1 MTDFPVKLTPGTAV
15 VTDMAQRIMV
25 VDDDPAIRK
34 LVELRFQL
42 DDFDTFSTGVPEE
55 AVRLAASERPDA
67 LVLDVMMPGMD
78 GFEVCRRVRTGGG
91 DDQPVVVMLS
101 ARDERES
108 MDTGLAAGADDY
120 LLKPADLDELVD
132 RVSARLRQRAS
143 GSA

>member
-1 MTDFPVKLTPGTAV
+1 
-15 VTDMAQRIMV
+15 MV

-42 DDFDTFSTGVPEE
+42 DDFDTLSTGEPEE

-78 GFEVCRRVRTGGG
+78 GFEVCRRVRTAEAV
-91 DDQPVVVMLS
+91 DHHPVVVMLS

-132 RVSARLRQRAS
+132 RVQSRLRQRGS
-143 GSA
+143 GT

>member
-1 MTDFPVKLTPGTAV
+1 
-15 VTDMAQRIMV
+15 MAQRIMV

-42 DDFDTFSTGVPEE
+42 DDFDTFSTGEPEE

-78 GFEVCRRVRTGGG
+78 GFEVCRRVRTA
-91 DDQPVVVMLS
+91 DDGNCPVVVMLS
-101 ARDERES
+101 ARDNSES

-120 LLKPADLDELVD
+120 LLKPPDLDELVD
-132 RVSARLRQRAS
+132 RVSERLRQRSVRRA
-143 GSA
+143 G

>member
-67 LVLDVMMPGMD
+67 MVLDVMMPGMD

-108 MDTGLAAGADDY
+108 MDTGLAAGAGDY

>member
-1 MTDFPVKLTPGTAV
+1 
-15 VTDMAQRIMV
+15 MV

-55 AVRLAASERPDA
+55 ADRLAASERPDA
-67 LVLDVMMPGMD
+67 MVLDVMMPGMD
-78 GFEVCRRVRTGGG
+78 GFEVCRRVRTEGG

-108 MDTGLAAGADDY
+108 MDTGMAAGADDY

-132 RVSARLRQRAS
+132 RVSARLRQRAA

>member
-1 MTDFPVKLTPGTAV
+1 
-15 VTDMAQRIMV
+15 MV

-67 LVLDVMMPGMD
+67 MVLDVMMPGMD

-132 RVSARLRQRAS
+132 RVSARLRQRAA
-143 GSA
+143 GSI

>member
-1 MTDFPVKLTPGTAV
+1 
-15 VTDMAQRIMV
+15 MAPRIMV

-42 DDFDTFSTGVPEE
+42 DDFDTFSTGEPEE

-78 GFEVCRRVRTGGG
+78 GYEVCRRVRTGGG
-91 DDQPVVVMLS
+91 DQPVVVMLS

-132 RVSARLRQRAS
+132 RVSARLRQRAA
-143 GSA
+143 GSI

>member
-1 MTDFPVKLTPGTAV
+1 M
-15 VTDMAQRIMV
+15 
-25 VDDDPAIRK
+25 VDDDPAIRR

-42 DDFDTFSTGVPEE
+42 DDFDTFSTGEPEE

-78 GFEVCRRVRTGGG
+78 GFEVCRRVRHADRG
-91 DDQPVVVMLS
+91 DHPVVVMLS

-132 RVSARLRQRAS
+132 TVSARLRQRAS
-143 GSA
+143 GSI